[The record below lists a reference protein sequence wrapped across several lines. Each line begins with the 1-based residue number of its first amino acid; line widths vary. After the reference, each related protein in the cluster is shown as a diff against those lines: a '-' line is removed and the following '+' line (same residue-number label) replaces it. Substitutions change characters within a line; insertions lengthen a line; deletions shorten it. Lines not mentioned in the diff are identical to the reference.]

1 MTDSI
6 NSERVLF
13 SLCCQNNEHEQT
25 TLSKALRITAV
36 VVGVLV
42 ALGGTLIILEV
53 PIMADLGTTVGWS
66 LIGGGGAVAL
76 IGIFFKC
83 TQGKPSLPLSAD
95 AHKSTAQIDL
105 QDESLIDDPVFQS
118 WPKWISKHVKVPV
131 YQGIDNISPISNIQ
145 HSVKAPVALIVTTS
159 GTNFLYMKLDIYYQ
173 PTNQSFETHVLVA
186 QDKKNNSLVLYP
198 EAKQRITINGKE
210 ISISMFLGF
219 RHFTYTYSGDGE
231 IGGLI
236 DTEIHGDLASDQKT
250 NLAWFLQ
257 RLFTKDGLKIGKD
270 AFVNPDDDFGNVKVS
285 IAKA

>member
-1 MTDSI
+1 MTDCI
-6 NSERVLF
+6 NSKVLF

-83 TQGKPSLPLSAD
+83 TQGKFSLPLSAD

-118 WPKWISKHVKVPV
+118 WPGWIRKHVKVPV
-131 YQGIDNISPISNIQ
+131 YQGIENISPISNIQ

-159 GTNFLYMKLDIYYQ
+159 GTNFLYMKLDIYHER
-173 PTNQSFETHVLVA
+173 TNQSFETHVLVA
-186 QDKKNNSLVLYP
+186 KDKNNSLVLYP
-198 EAKQRITINGKE
+198 EAKQRITICGKE

-219 RHFTYTYSGDGE
+219 RHFTYSGDGE
-231 IGGLI
+231 IGDLI
-236 DTEIHGDLASDQKT
+236 NTEVHGDLASDQRT

-270 AFVNPDDDFGNVKVS
+270 AFQNPDPAFGNVKVS